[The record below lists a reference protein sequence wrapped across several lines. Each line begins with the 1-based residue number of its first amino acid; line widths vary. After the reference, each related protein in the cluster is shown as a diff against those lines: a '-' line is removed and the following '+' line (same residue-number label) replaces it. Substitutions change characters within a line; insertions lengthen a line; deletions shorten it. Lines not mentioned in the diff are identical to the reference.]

1 MWRRAVQ
8 ASASGTFE
16 RSSQNGARAVL
27 SAVPDDRPLV
37 TLLDAALRERGS
49 SKADMVDLLRAYS
62 NLEPAVQLATLIDYL
77 TPNDQGQAPAGEDQ
91 AGRSGLSISLDA

>member
-1 MWRRAVQ
+1 
-8 ASASGTFE
+8 
-16 RSSQNGARAVL
+16 
-27 SAVPDDRPLV
+27 
-37 TLLDAALRERGS
+37 
-49 SKADMVDLLRAYS
+49 MVDLLRAYS